1 MLRAYAQALERQV
14 EEDLSAIPHR
24 TATAQQRVAQ
34 LKEQVERKRA
44 DLEHQ
49 YAALMKEQVCSLYLL
64 LLVQKKK
71 RYTH

>member
-1 MLRAYAQALERQV
+1 MLRTYEQALERQV

-64 LLVQKKK
+64 YWYKKK
-71 RYTH
+71 YKH